1 MRDLNCAWLN
11 SDKSIF
17 RKEYK
22 SKRWIEKL
30 DKEAVKKLKELLEYI
45 SKIYGG
51 INPDATKKGEE

>member
-1 MRDLNCAWLN
+1 
-11 SDKSIF
+11 
-17 RKEYK
+17 
-22 SKRWIEKL
+22 L